1 MGHYTQM
8 ELNRMKESKKFI
20 YIINYPTFEEELCM
34 LEMRSIFNTEP
45 KDKILISDIEFNP
58 SDSTFIKSRLEVFH
72 EEENFEDILKALEE
86 DIITIDDF
94 RLEFIKAL
102 KAEVPFSERFG
113 YLSKIGDKIMGIPD
127 IKSPKLVL
135 ALGKY
140 NEKWV
145 FGSYIK
151 NDNLWITHEK
161 KPCSYSNSLSV
172 RVAKSVVNIASN
184 GNKNIRI
191 IDPCCGVGTTIVEG
205 LSMGY
210 EIWGTEISEKNTNNA
225 KRNLG
230 FFNLEPRVTHQDMHT
245 IKENYDSSIVDIP
258 YGLFSHITKD
268 QQQDIID
275 TARRISKKM
284 ILITFE
290 DLDYMVEKSGFKI
303 IDRCAVTKGSFK
315 RYILVCE

>member
-1 MGHYTQM
+1 
-8 ELNRMKESKKFI
+8 MKESKKFI

-34 LEMRSIFNTEP
+34 LEMRSIFNSEP
-45 KDKILISDIEFNP
+45 KDKILISNIEFNP
-58 SDSTFIKSRLEVFH
+58 SCSTFIKSRLEIIF
-72 EEENFEDILKALEE
+72 ENDNFEGITMGLEKN
-86 DIITIDDF
+86 IMYLDDF
-94 RLEFIKAL
+94 KLEFIKAL
-102 KAEVPFSERFG
+102 KADIPYNERFK
-113 YLSKIGDKIMGIPD
+113 YLSSIGDRIEGIPD
-127 IKSPKLVL
+127 IKNPKIFL
-135 ALGKY
+135 AVGRY
-140 NEKWV
+140 NGTWF
-145 FGSYIK
+145 FGIHEK
-151 NDNLWITHEK
+151 NDNLWVTHEK

-172 RVAKSVVNIASN
+172 RVAKTLVNIAAT
-184 GNKNIRI
+184 GDKNTKI

-225 KRNLG
+225 KRNLK
-230 FFNLEPRVTHQDMHT
+230 FFNLETRVLNKDMHT

-258 YGLFSHITKD
+258 YGLFSHITKE
-268 QQQDIID
+268 QQQEIIN

-303 IDRCAVTKGSFK
+303 TDRCSVTKGSFK

>member
-1 MGHYTQM
+1 
-8 ELNRMKESKKFI
+8 MKESKKYI
-20 YIINYPTFEEELCM
+20 YIINYPTCEEELCM
-34 LEMRSIFNTEP
+34 LEMRSIFNSEP
-45 KDKILISDIEFNP
+45 KDKILISDIDFNP
-58 SDSTFIKSRLEVFH
+58 SYSTFIKSRLEVIYKNESF
-72 EEENFEDILKALEE
+72 EEITMGLEKN
-86 DIITIDDF
+86 TMYLDDF

-102 KAEVPFSERFG
+102 KADVPYSERFE
-113 YLSKIGDKIMGIPD
+113 YLSKIGDKIVGIPD
-127 IKSPKLVL
+127 IKAPKLVL

-145 FGSYIK
+145 FGIHEK

-172 RVAKSVVNIASN
+172 RVARSVINIAAN
-184 GNKNIRI
+184 GNKNIKI

-210 EIWGTEISEKNTNNA
+210 EILGTEISEKNTNNT
-225 KRNLG
+225 KRNLN

-290 DLDYMVEKSGFKI
+290 DLDHMVEKSGFKI

>member
-1 MGHYTQM
+1 
-8 ELNRMKESKKFI
+8 MKESKKFL

-34 LEMRSIFNTEP
+34 LEMRSIFNAEP
-45 KDKILISDIEFNP
+45 KDKILISDINFNP
-58 SDSTFIKSRLEVFH
+58 SDSTFIKSRMEVLH
-72 EEENFEDILKALEE
+72 EGENFEDILNKLEE
-86 DIITIDDF
+86 NIIALDDF
-94 RLEFIKAL
+94 RLEFVKAL
-102 KAEVPFSERFG
+102 KSDISFSERYE

-127 IKSPKLVL
+127 VKSPKLVL
-135 ALGKY
+135 GLGRY

-145 FGSYIK
+145 FGPYEK
-151 NDNLWITHEK
+151 NNKLWITHEK
-161 KPCSYSNSLSV
+161 KPCSYSNSLNV
-172 RVAKSVVNIASN
+172 RVARSVVNIAAN
-184 GNKNIRI
+184 GNKDIKI

-225 KRNLG
+225 KRNLN

-290 DLDYMVEKSGFKI
+290 DLDYMVEKSGLKI
-303 IDRCAVTKGSFK
+303 VDRCAVTKGSFK
-315 RYILVCE
+315 RYVLVCE

>member
-1 MGHYTQM
+1 
-8 ELNRMKESKKFI
+8 MKEPKKFI

-45 KDKILISDIEFNP
+45 KDKILISNIDFNP
-58 SDSTFIKSRLEVFH
+58 SYSTFIKSRLEILH
-72 EEENFEDILKALEE
+72 EEEKFEDLLKKLEK
-86 DIITIDDF
+86 DIITLEDF
-94 RLEFIKAL
+94 KLEFIKAL
-102 KAEVPFSERFG
+102 KADVPYNERFK
-113 YLSKIGDKIMGIPD
+113 YLSEIGDRIIGVPD

-135 ALGKY
+135 ALGKHDK
-140 NEKWV
+140 KWF
-145 FGSYIK
+145 FGIHEK

-172 RVAKSVVNIASN
+172 RVAKSIVNIAAN
-184 GNKNIRI
+184 GNKNTKI

-210 EIWGTEISEKNTNNA
+210 EICGTEISEKNTNNA

-230 FFNLEPRVTHQDMHT
+230 FFNLDPRVTHQDMHT
-245 IKENYDSSIVDIP
+245 IKESYDSSIVDIP

-268 QQQDIID
+268 QQQNIID
-275 TARRISKKM
+275 TARRISKNM

-290 DLDYMVEKSGFKI
+290 DLDYMVEKSNFKI
-303 IDRCAVTKGSFK
+303 VDRCAVTKGSFK
-315 RYILVCE
+315 RYILVCK

>member
-1 MGHYTQM
+1 
-8 ELNRMKESKKFI
+8 MKESKKFL

-45 KDKILISDIEFNP
+45 KDKILISNIDFNP
-58 SDSTFIKSRLEVFH
+58 SYSTFIKSQLEILN
-72 EEENFEDILKALEE
+72 EEENFEDILKKLEK
-86 DIITIDDF
+86 DIITLDDF

-102 KAEVPFSERFG
+102 KGDISYSERFV
-113 YLSKIGDKIMGIPD
+113 YLSKIGDKIVGVPD

-145 FGSYIK
+145 FGIHEK
-151 NDNLWITHEK
+151 NDKLWITHEK

-172 RVAKSVVNIASN
+172 RVAKSVVNIAAN
-184 GNKNIRI
+184 GDKNIKI

-210 EIWGTEISEKNTNNA
+210 KIWGTEISEKNTNNA
-225 KRNLG
+225 KRNLK
-230 FFNLEPRVTHQDMHT
+230 FFNLEPRITHQDMHT
-245 IKENYDSSIVDIP
+245 IKENYNSSIVDIP

-290 DLDYMVEKSGFKI
+290 DLDHMAEKSGFKI
-303 IDRCAVTKGSFK
+303 VDRCIVIKGSFK

>member
-1 MGHYTQM
+1 MLHCTQM
-8 ELNRMKESKKFI
+8 ELNKMKESKKFL

-45 KDKILISDIEFNP
+45 KDKVLISSIDFNP
-58 SDSTFIKSRLEVFH
+58 SFSTFIKSRLEVFH
-72 EEENFEDILKALEE
+72 EKENFEDILKEL
-86 DIITIDDF
+86 DKDVIKLDDF
-94 RLEFIKAL
+94 KLEFIKPL
-102 KAEVPFSERFG
+102 KADVPFSERFG
-113 YLSKIGDKIMGIPD
+113 YLSEIGDKILGVPD
-127 IKSPKLVL
+127 IKFPKLVL
-135 ALGKY
+135 GLGKH

-145 FGSYIK
+145 FGIHEK
-151 NDNLWITHEK
+151 NDNLWSTHEK

-172 RVAKSVVNIASN
+172 RVAKSVVNLAAN
-184 GNKNIRI
+184 GDHNTKI

-225 KRNLG
+225 KRNLN
-230 FFNLEPRVTHQDMHT
+230 FFNLEPRVKHQDMHT

-258 YGLFSHITKD
+258 YGLFSHITKE

-303 IDRCAVTKGSFK
+303 VDRCAVTKGSFK

>member
-1 MGHYTQM
+1 MT
-8 ELNRMKESKKFI
+8 ESKKFI

-45 KDKILISDIEFNP
+45 KNKILISHIDFNP
-58 SDSTFIKSRLEVFH
+58 SYSTFIKSRLEVFY
-72 EEENFEDILKALEE
+72 EEENFENILKELQKN
-86 DIITIDDF
+86 IITLDDF

-102 KAEVPFSERFG
+102 KADVPFGERFG
-113 YLSKIGDKIMGIPD
+113 YLSKIGDKIVGIPD
-127 IKSPKLVL
+127 IKSPKLIL

-140 NEKWV
+140 NDKWV
-145 FGSYIK
+145 FGLHEK

-172 RVAKSVVNIASN
+172 RVARSVVNIATN
-184 GNKNIRI
+184 GDKDIEI

-210 EIWGTEISEKNTNNA
+210 KICGTEISEKNTNNA
-225 KRNLG
+225 KRNLD
-230 FFNLEPRVTHQDMHT
+230 FFNLEPKVTCQDMHT

-258 YGLFSHITKD
+258 YGLFSHITKEE
-268 QQQDIID
+268 QQSIID

-290 DLDYMVEKSGFKI
+290 DLDYMIEKSGFKI
-303 IDRCAVTKGSFK
+303 IDRCEVTKGSFK
-315 RYILVCE
+315 RYILVCK